1 MPEKSSVFFE
11 DVLELKGLVIWKQ
24 KPGRFSR
31 KRKNMENSDFYQL
44 PEETFLILFNFVS
57 DLSEISGKHN

>member
-11 DVLELKGLVIWKQ
+11 DVLELTGLVIWKQ
-24 KPGRFSR
+24 KQGRFSR

-44 PEETFLILFNFVS
+44 PEETFLILFNSVS